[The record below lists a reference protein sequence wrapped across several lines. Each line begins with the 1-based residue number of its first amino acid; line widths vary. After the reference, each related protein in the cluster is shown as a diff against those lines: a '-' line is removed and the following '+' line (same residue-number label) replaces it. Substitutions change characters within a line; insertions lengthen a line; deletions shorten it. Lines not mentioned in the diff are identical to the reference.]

1 MTEETE
7 VDPITFEV
15 IKNALASIADEMA
28 LVLMRSAYSPVVRD
42 TMDYSTALC
51 DREGR
56 VVAQGL
62 TLAIQLGAFPD
73 LMRCVVVTFGNDM
86 RPGDV
91 FIANDPYGSGGQ
103 HLPDIYV
110 VKPIFYGG
118 ALEGYATTMAHHSDV
133 GGIAPGSVA
142 MHATEIFQEGLR
154 LPLLKLYEG
163 GEKNQTL
170 FKIIERNTR
179 QPVEV
184 LGDLR
189 AQLAACHAAEKGLT
203 ELLVKY
209 RAVPLH
215 AYIEALHDHAER
227 LMRMEIAAI
236 PDGRYRYTD
245 YIDGF
250 GEEPEPIAIAVSLEV
265 SGETFT
271 VDLAGT
277 SPQVA
282 AAINCPI
289 AMSKSVCYGAIRC
302 IGSREIPNCEG
313 YMRPIS
319 VVAPEGTIVNPLS
332 PAACA
337 ARGVIG
343 YRVFDA
349 IMAALA
355 QVVPDKVIAA
365 SEGGPSLVSIGG
377 YHQGKPFAMTEV
389 MVATWGARA
398 ARDGIEGIS
407 NPIANLSNQPV
418 ELIEAS
424 LPLEV
429 IRYGLNP
436 DTGGPG
442 EFRGGLGCVR
452 DYRIRSAEASLTLR
466 SDRRDHPPYGL
477 RGGEPGGPST
487 SSLGEGTQSR
497 ALPTMPMEAFT
508 LKNGDVF
515 RHVAAGGGGF
525 GNALEREPQRVLD
538 DVIDEKVTV
547 EAARERYGVIIDAG
561 RLAVDGPATEALRRD
576 RAATRA

>member
-1 MTEETE
+1 MSEKTT

-15 IKNALASIADEMA
+15 LKNALASIADEMA

-51 DREGR
+51 DRQGR

-73 LMRCVVVTFGNDM
+73 LMRRIVETFGNDT

-110 VKPIFYGG
+110 VKPIFFDG

-154 LPLLKLYEG
+154 IPLLKLYEG
-163 GEKNQTL
+163 GEKNTTL
-170 FKIIERNTR
+170 FKVIERNTR

-209 RAVPLH
+209 GAVELN

-227 LMRMEIAAI
+227 LMRLEIAAI
-236 PDGRYRYTD
+236 PDGRYSYTD

-250 GEEPEPIAIAVSLEV
+250 GEEPEPIAIVVSLEV
-265 SGETFT
+265 RGDNFA
-271 VDLAGT
+271 VDLTGT

-289 AMSKSVCYGAIRC
+289 AMSNSVCYGAIRC

-313 YMRPIS
+313 YMRPIT
-319 VVAPEGTIVNPLS
+319 VTAPAGTIVNPRS

-349 IMAALA
+349 IMGALA
-355 QVVPDKVIAA
+355 QVVPDKVMAA
-365 SEGGPSLVSIGG
+365 SEGGPSLFSIGG
-377 YHQGKPFAMTEV
+377 YHEGKPFVLTEV
-389 MVATWGARA
+389 MVGTWGARA

-418 ELIEAS
+418 ELIEAT
-424 LPLEV
+424 LPLEI

-436 DTGGPG
+436 DSGGPG
-442 EFRGGLGCVR
+442 KYRGGLGCVR
-452 DYRIRSAEASLTLR
+452 DFRIRAAAASLTLR

-477 RGGEPGGPST
+477 WGGEPGGPSNNT
-487 SSLGEGTQSR
+487 LGEGAGMR
-497 ALPTMPMEAFT
+497 VLPSMPMEAFA
-508 LKNGDVF
+508 LKDGDVF

-525 GNALEREPQRVLD
+525 GNAMEREPQRVLD
-538 DVIDEKVTV
+538 DVIDEKVSI
-547 EAARERYGVIIDAG
+547 EAARERYGVVIDAE
-561 RLAVDGPATEALRRD
+561 RRTVDGPATEALRLGLAN
-576 RAATRA
+576 AAP

>member
-1 MTEETE
+1 M
-7 VDPITFEV
+7 
-15 IKNALASIADEMA
+15 
-28 LVLMRSAYSPVVRD
+28 
-42 TMDYSTALC
+42 
-51 DREGR
+51 
-56 VVAQGL
+56 
-62 TLAIQLGAFPD
+62 
-73 LMRCVVVTFGNDM
+73 
-86 RPGDV
+86 
-91 FIANDPYGSGGQ
+91 
-103 HLPDIYV
+103 
-110 VKPIFYGG
+110 
-118 ALEGYATTMAHHSDV
+118 
-133 GGIAPGSVA
+133 
-142 MHATEIFQEGLR
+142 
-154 LPLLKLYEG
+154 
-163 GEKNQTL
+163 
-170 FKIIERNTR
+170 
-179 QPVEV
+179 
-184 LGDLR
+184 
-189 AQLAACHAAEKGLT
+189 T

-436 DTGGPG
+436 DSGGPG

-508 LKNGDVF
+508 LKKRRCLPPCRCRRRRF
-515 RHVAAGGGGF
+515 R
-525 GNALEREPQRVLD
+525 QRVG
-538 DVIDEKVTV
+538 
-547 EAARERYGVIIDAG
+547 ARTPAG
-561 RLAVDGPATEALRRD
+561 ARRRD
-576 RAATRA
+576 RREGDGRGGARALRSDHRCGTVGRRRTRDRSAAARPRGHASLAPLT